1 MNTPRSSKKIAIHIA
16 IVLSILCCVGTGV
29 TRILFPSV
37 FGGTNTGFFSS
48 DDKASIRSRGGTPG
62 QLSILSYLD
71 TIHGKKWGMPY
82 RWDTAFAYRT
92 LTDDSFNVFKVNAT
106 NAGIWIRVGDTIPKA
121 VVGPT
126 GPSGSQGVAGVT
138 GNNGSQGIQGNTGL
152 IGPTGING
160 ATGVSISTIT
170 NITDSTAK
178 VILSDGYIDTI
189 RLPKGAQ
196 GLVGNTGIQGI
207 TGSTGLQGITGP
219 TGLTGATGLQGV
231 TGIQGIT
238 GSTGLVGATG
248 PSGIQ
253 GPTGLT
259 GNTGITGSIGAT
271 GSVGATG
278 SIGPT
283 GVQGSIGV
291 TGATGSTGL
300 TGSVGP
306 TGIGITGP
314 SGPTYTAGSGINI
327 AGNVITAD
335 SIKLARWDSLSNST
349 YNIRFYDKNSL
360 ITQRIKV
367 WNDTVNLTTG
377 TGSGQVVSIASAGF
391 TKILNIQAQIE
402 NNTAVATS
410 IPLLA
415 IKSYTNSA
423 VTFNI
428 IVSNNN
434 TIGSL
439 LSPIVGLLF
448 ATNLAGYRIHL
459 QIIGY

>member
-1 MNTPRSSKKIAIHIA
+1 MNTPRSSKRVATHIA
-16 IVLSILCCVGTGV
+16 LVMFLICALGTGLIGV
-29 TRILFPSV
+29 LFPRL
-37 FGGTNTGFFSS
+37 FGGTNNGFFSS

-62 QLSILSYLD
+62 QVSILSYLD
-71 TIHGKKWGMPY
+71 TIHGKKWGMVY

-106 NAGIWIRVGDTIPKA
+106 NAGIWIRAGDTIPKA
-121 VVGPT
+121 VVGAT
-126 GPSGSQGVAGVT
+126 GPTGSQGLAGVT
-138 GNNGSQGIQGNTGL
+138 GNSGAQGIQGNTGL
-152 IGPTGING
+152 IGPTGVNG

-170 NITDSTAK
+170 NITDSTVK
-178 VILSDGYIDTI
+178 VVLSDGHIDTI

-207 TGSTGLQGITGP
+207 TGSTGLQGITGT
-219 TGLTGATGLQGV
+219 TGLT
-231 TGIQGIT
+231 
-238 GSTGLVGATG
+238 
-248 PSGIQ
+248 
-253 GPTGLT
+253 
-259 GNTGITGSIGAT
+259 GAT

-300 TGSVGP
+300 TGSIGP

-335 SIKLARWDSLSNST
+335 SSKLARWDSLSNST

-377 TGSGQVVSIASAGF
+377 TGSGQVVSISSAGF